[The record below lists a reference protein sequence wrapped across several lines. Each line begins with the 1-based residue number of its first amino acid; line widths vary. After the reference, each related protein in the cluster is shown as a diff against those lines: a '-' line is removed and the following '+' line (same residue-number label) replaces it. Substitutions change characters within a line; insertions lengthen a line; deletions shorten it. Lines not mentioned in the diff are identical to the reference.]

1 MNKDV
6 LVGIRG
12 LQFAETDIKE
22 ASTDEDLEKI
32 ETICPGEYY
41 FRNNAHFILYEER
54 FEGFDEPVKNV
65 LKLRE
70 KEFSLLKKGMINVHM
85 VFSEGKKT
93 LTEYATPFGTILL
106 ALDTYSH
113 WHRTGGRPSLNIS
126 ICYGMEANYQF
137 IADCNI
143 SIKIR
148 ETNKIKEAKEHG

>member
-32 ETICPGEYY
+32 ETICPGEYF

-70 KEFSLLKKGMINVHM
+70 KEFSILKKGIINVHM

-106 ALDTYSH
+106 ALDTYNI
-113 WHRTGGRPSLNIS
+113 GIEQGDDYLNITIS
-126 ICYGMEANYQF
+126 YGMEANYQF

-143 SIKIR
+143 SIKI
-148 ETNKIKEAKEHG
+148 KEAKGRS

>member
-70 KEFSLLKKGMINVHM
+70 KEFSRLKKGMINVHM

-106 ALDTYSH
+106 ALDTYSIGIEQGDDH
-113 WHRTGGRPSLNIS
+113 LDIS

-148 ETNKIKEAKEHG
+148 ETNKIKEAKEQG

>member
-6 LVGIRG
+6 LVCIRG

-32 ETICPGEYY
+32 ETICPGEYFY
-41 FRNNAHFILYEER
+41 RNNTHFILYEEL
-54 FEGFDEPVKNV
+54 FEGFEEPVKNIV
-65 LKLRE
+65 KLRE
-70 KEFSLLKKGMINVHM
+70 KEFSLLKKGVINVHM

-106 ALDTYSH
+106 ALDTYNI
-113 WHRTGGRPSLNIS
+113 GVEQGEDFLNNTIG
-126 ICYGMEANYQF
+126 YGMEANYQF

-143 SIKIR
+143 TI
-148 ETNKIKEAKEHG
+148 KIKEAKGRS

>member
-106 ALDTYSH
+106 ALDTYSIGIEQVDDH
-113 WHRTGGRPSLNIS
+113 LDIS

-148 ETNKIKEAKEHG
+148 ETNKIKEAKEQG